1 MDPRRSKGRWRLRNW
16 RLRTRLLA
24 VLLIPMLAVVVLVGL
39 RVRSDLQRA
48 GDFTEGARAARVDTV
63 AANVVHE
70 LQRERDLTVRYVAEG
85 RQDGLEELRDQQ
97 ERADA
102 AIGSFER
109 EFVELEPDLSADAVD
124 TFQRQVD
131 RLGALASLRN
141 AGERSGPASEI
152 QDSYSELISSL
163 LDLGDQAVS
172 NSTDDELARTR
183 LAASALAKVKNQMSV
198 KRALVA
204 EALVTG
210 TLSGERERALLAAE
224 AERSAAH
231 KDFMKFA
238 TPDQQRMYGAAV
250 GGAVV
255 DAADRIVAAV
265 LASTTDEERLTT
277 LDPREWDTSATY
289 TVDLAKLVQDALH
302 AQLQERSDTLAAD
315 GRRSAITDAGIVVG
329 VLLVATALAVL
340 IARSLLKPL
349 RVLRRTALDVA
360 EHRLPAAV
368 QGILADPDPRPE
380 SPNFRGVA
388 PVPVFSREELGQVA
402 RAFDAVHGQAVKL
415 AGEQALLRENVNSMF
430 VNLSRR
436 SQDLVER
443 QLSVLDRM
451 EEHEQDPDILSGLFE
466 LDHLAT
472 RMRRNSENLLVLA
485 GQDAGRPL
493 PGAVPADEVVGAA
506 LSEVEHYPRI
516 KIAATP
522 RLSVR
527 GEVVGDLVHVISELF
542 ENATAYSGKESPVS
556 VVSSVTQDEEWR
568 IDIIDRGAGMPDA
581 EIKRTNARLAE
592 PPAVDVEVSRRM
604 GLYVVARLAQRHGI
618 RVWLSSAD
626 IRGMTATVVVPTG
639 LIEFGDP
646 APVQA
651 EAPAARGEGAAPDGL
666 DELDA
671 LDELDELEGYARPA
685 EPRELPG
692 VGGSVFD
699 EQPPAADFVDDEEAE
714 SGADAWFW
722 PEVPQWPTQDD
733 NEQFS
738 LADDAPTDR
747 MPAYEAVLSQWFKEG
762 EEPRAEDVEWPT
774 EDDEVPAADPVA
786 PAAPVG
792 SIAPVGPVAAAG
804 SVAPAGPAAA
814 HDPEVRSRIAG
825 FQDGM
830 DRGRHARVD

>member
-1 MDPRRSKGRWRLRNW
+1 
-16 RLRTRLLA
+16 
-24 VLLIPMLAVVVLVGL
+24 MLAVVVLVGL
-39 RVRSDLQRA
+39 RVRSDLGRA
-48 GDFTEGARAARVDTV
+48 GEFTEGAQRARVDTV

-70 LQRERDLTVRYVAEG
+70 LQRERDMTVRHVAGG
-85 RQDGLEELRDQQ
+85 RQDGLEELREQRD
-97 ERADA
+97 RADA
-102 AIGSFER
+102 AVGSFER
-109 EFVELEPDLSADAVD
+109 EFVELEPDLSSDAVD

-141 AGERSGPASEI
+141 AGERSGSASEI

-183 LAASALAKVKNQMSV
+183 LAVSALAKVKNQMSV

-204 EALVTG
+204 ETLAAE

-238 TPDQQRMYGAAV
+238 TPEQQRMYGATV
-250 GGAVV
+250 DGAVV
-255 DAADRIVAAV
+255 DAADRVVDAV
-265 LASTTDEERLTT
+265 LASTEDEERLTA
-277 LDPREWDTSATY
+277 LDPREWDISVTY
-289 TVDLAKLVQDALH
+289 TVDLVKLVQDALH

-329 VLLVATALAVL
+329 VLLVATVLAVL

-380 SPNFRGVA
+380 SPHFRGVA

-556 VVSSVTQDEEWR
+556 VVSSVTQDDEWR

-581 EIKRTNARLAE
+581 EIRRTNARLAE

-604 GLYVVARLAQRHGI
+604 GLFVVARLAQRHGI

-626 IRGMTATVVVPTG
+626 IRGMTATVVVPAG

-646 APVQA
+646 VPVQS
-651 EAPAARGEGAAPDGL
+651 EPAPGQTVESGGL

-671 LDELDELEGYARPA
+671 LDELAELDEFTQPGPPN
-685 EPRELPG
+685 EPRE
-692 VGGSVFD
+692 VAAAGGSVFD
-699 EQPPAADFVDDEEAE
+699 EQPLFENEQLPETDHVGYEEAE

-722 PEVPQWPTQDD
+722 PEVPPRAAAWWSEAPQWPTQDD

-738 LADDAPTDR
+738 LEDDAPTDR
-747 MPAYEAVLSQWFKEG
+747 MPAYEAVLSQWFREG

-774 EDDEVPAADPVA
+774 EDDEAPVADQVADPVTS
-786 PAAPVG
+786 PPVG
-792 SIAPVGPVAAAG
+792 RTP
-804 SVAPAGPAAA
+804 
-814 HDPEVRSRIAG
+814 DEVRSRMAS

-830 DRGRHARVD
+830 ERGRHARVD